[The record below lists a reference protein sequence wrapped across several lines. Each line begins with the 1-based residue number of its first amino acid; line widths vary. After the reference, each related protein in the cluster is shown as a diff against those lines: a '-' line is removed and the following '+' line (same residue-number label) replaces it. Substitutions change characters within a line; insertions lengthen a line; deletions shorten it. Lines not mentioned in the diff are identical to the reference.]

1 MMKFKKAS
9 DVVFTLLLLV
19 AISINGIFICMATK
33 GSQFT
38 AVYHLYWFS
47 LLILSVVFFKET
59 IFDKKNTKL
68 IIMGII
74 VGEILSLVSIT
85 LSLYHFPRWRM
96 LYMNTFDRYGLCY
109 FILDQMTLF
118 WGWLIAPLFFLWVK
132 FVFIRPSQGKYN

>member
-33 GSQFT
+33 GTQFT

-118 WGWLIAPLFFLWVK
+118 WGWLIDRCFFY
-132 FVFIRPSQGKYN
+132 G